1 MDKFET
7 TEISVVVVAN
17 SNNPTILNP
26 DFLRI
31 NYIVPENWELAKP
44 PICVEPMA
52 EVAYK
57 NNVRITAQLDRV
69 MFHENFMTGQVNT
82 SNIKKLSSQYIKTI
96 PHVNYK
102 AVGINFAGHIGI
114 KNLYNFSP
122 ESVIKQ
128 GDWLK
133 FGDRDVQTAL
143 TFKYSIDSS
152 MCSLS
157 IDRNLIKQNDQEIP
171 IIIFRANFH
180 RNIETD
186 NQKEKLEIINNYLD
200 KVDGDYSIFL
210 ALVENIFLGK
220 EAQNAQ

>member
-31 NYIVPENWELAKP
+31 NDIVPENWELAKP
-44 PICVEPMA
+44 PICVEPLA

-69 MFHENFMTGQVNT
+69 MFRENFMAGQVNT
-82 SNIKKLSSQYIKTI
+82 SNIKNLSSQYIKTI

-114 KNLYNFSP
+114 DNSYGFSP

-133 FGDRDVQTAL
+133 FGDSEVETGL
-143 TFKYSIDSS
+143 TFKYSIDDST
-152 MCSLS
+152 CSLS
-157 IDRNLIKQNDQEIP
+157 IDRNLVKQDDKEFP
-171 IIIFRANFH
+171 IILFRANFH
-180 RNIETD
+180 RNIATND
-186 NQKEKLEIINNYLD
+186 QKEKLETINNYIQ
-200 KVDGDYSIFL
+200 KVDGDYSAFL

-220 EAQNAQ
+220 EVQNA